1 MYTKARFSYVRSV
14 ILCQIYVKI
23 FANITRSKTFRLFT
37 LYASI
42 HERKIN
48 DCFYFD
54 VTRNEGSLDTLHY
67 LAEK

>member
-1 MYTKARFSYVRSV
+1 MCHNISFIVRND
-14 ILCQIYVKI
+14 IMCQIYVKI